1 MGRRA
6 TGSVFSQGE
15 VIRCQ
20 FMWQGQRVSET
31 FHGLSPLKPRD
42 TAIAKRMMA
51 DIIERIGHGTFDY
64 AGTFPDSPRAKSSAG
79 IRTLGDALDSFM
91 HGAPERLEPRTL
103 TQYKNAVQEWRDIL
117 GEDLVLERAI
127 PSEIKKKIFS
137 IRWSSSA
144 RFNNCMIPLRG
155 ALRAAMADNS
165 RLKDLLAEVPN
176 MDKEEGDP
184 NPLSPEQTASVLKYV
199 REHYGGRP
207 WAWFAFA
214 FSTGLRPSEQ
224 CVLLYSDIKD
234 GKVNVSKAQNPDGS
248 IKPTKTKG
256 KRKVDLA
263 PMAIEAVNVSK
274 LWKNDGGE
282 IFQNPWSEERWLG
295 NKSQHENI
303 WTPTLKALK
312 IPHRR
317 AYCTRHT
324 FATTLLSGGARVLYV
339 SAQLGHTS
347 PTMVETTYADHLPGA
362 DSGYNTDILAGAFA

>member
-1 MGRRA
+1 
-6 TGSVFSQGE
+6 
-15 VIRCQ
+15 
-20 FMWQGQRVSET
+20 MWQGQRVSET

-42 TAIAKRMMA
+42 TAIARRMMA

-91 HGAPERLEPRTL
+91 DGAPERLEPRTL
-103 TQYKNAVQEWRDIL
+103 TQYKNAAQEWRDIL

-137 IRWSSSA
+137 IRWSSAA

-155 ALRAAMADNS
+155 ALRAAMADNG

-176 MDKEEGDP
+176 MDKEEGAP
-184 NPLSPEQTASVLKYV
+184 NPLSPEQTAGVLKHV
-199 REHYGGRP
+199 RENYGDRQ

-224 CVLLYSDIKD
+224 CVLLYTDIKD

-248 IKPTKTKG
+248 IKATKTKG

-263 PMAIEAVNVSK
+263 PLAIDAVNISK
-274 LWKNDGGE
+274 SWKNENGE
-282 IFQNPWSEERWLG
+282 VFQNPWSEDRWLG

-303 WTPTLKALK
+303 WTPTLKALE

-324 FATTLLSGGARVLYV
+324 FASTLLAKGARVLYV

-347 PTMVETTYADHLPGA
+347 PTMVETTYAEHLPGA
-362 DSGYNTDILAGAFA
+362 DGGYNTDILAGAFA